1 MEMSDRWLDRSSV
14 QALYRPPRRALL
26 AAGSVAVPASVLV
39 GGDLTTAGFIG
50 LSALAAFFMG
60 HIERG
65 MHGNLRRN
73 SDRNR
78 EHNTSESAAYRP
90 QKTTTAPEED

>member
-1 MEMSDRWLDRSSV
+1 MEMSDRWSDRNSAR
-14 QALYRPPRRALL
+14 ALYRPPRRALL

-60 HIERG
+60 HVERG
-65 MHGNLRRN
+65 MHGNPRR
-73 SDRNR
+73 SSKPSR
-78 EHNTSESAAYRP
+78 EHSTDESAAHRP
-90 QKTTTAPEED
+90 HSTTTEEN